1 VPSWLIWLL
10 VSAGLVVAEL
20 FSLDLVL
27 IMLATGALAAGG
39 AAALGAPLVVQALVF
54 AIVSVLALFG
64 VRPVVRRRLENT
76 TAETKHGIEALKG
89 ADALVLARVDEHSGL
104 VKIGG
109 EEWTARAYDA
119 TQVLEPGQKVQVVDI
134 KGATALVWRL
144 P

>member
-1 VPSWLIWLL
+1 LIWLL